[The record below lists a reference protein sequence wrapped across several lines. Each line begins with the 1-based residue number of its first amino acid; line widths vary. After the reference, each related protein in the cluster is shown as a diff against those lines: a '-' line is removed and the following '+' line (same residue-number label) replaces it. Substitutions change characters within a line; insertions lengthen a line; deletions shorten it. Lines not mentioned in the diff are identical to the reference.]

1 MIKIGVT
8 GSLSSGKTTV
18 SKILSIKKYPLF
30 SADKEVKKLY
40 TKSFF
45 IKKIKKNFK
54 LEKNKAIKNQ
64 IKSKILKNDQ
74 NLKKL
79 EKLIHPFIRNK
90 MKNFIKLKKNNKIL
104 ILEIPLLIESRLMKY
119 FDIIFFVAA
128 HKKNRIKRYLN
139 SGGNK
144 KIFNLLNKRQIKS
157 SIKVK
162 SCDYVIHN
170 NSSFKML
177 KKNAKNL
184 LKRYE

>member
-54 LEKNKAIKNQ
+54 LEKNKAVKNQ

-90 MKNFIKLKKNNKIL
+90 MK
-104 ILEIPLLIESRLMKY
+104 
-119 FDIIFFVAA
+119 
-128 HKKNRIKRYLN
+128 
-139 SGGNK
+139 
-144 KIFNLLNKRQIKS
+144 KS
-157 SIKVK
+157 
-162 SCDYVIHN
+162 
-170 NSSFKML
+170 
-177 KKNAKNL
+177 
-184 LKRYE
+184 